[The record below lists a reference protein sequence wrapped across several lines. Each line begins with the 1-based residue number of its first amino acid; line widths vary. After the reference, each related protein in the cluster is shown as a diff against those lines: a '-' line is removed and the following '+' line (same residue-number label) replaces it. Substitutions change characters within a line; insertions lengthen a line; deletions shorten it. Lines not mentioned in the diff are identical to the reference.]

1 MRILHVV
8 NSKMAL
14 PRFDRKLNFPL
25 EFARPTFPSTPTFGG
40 TLLFPSQSSSS
51 PLYLYLSTDGPHRL
65 REGAKERPISLLCG
79 ERGPKLVE
87 YEGGRADL
95 DLAVL
100 NQVLPQIA
108 PHGRTP

>member
-1 MRILHVV
+1 M
-8 NSKMAL
+8 
-14 PRFDRKLNFPL
+14 
-25 EFARPTFPSTPTFGG
+25 
-40 TLLFPSQSSSS
+40 TLS
-51 PLYLYLSTDGPHRL
+51 PLYLYLSTDGPQRL